1 MISYQKDDCFNF
13 NSNYSWNLSKCWIKF
28 QRPPLLELSTQ
39 NKLNSTFNFNFNLV
53 KLIKLKF
60 YFETHKF
67 HHIKKSLK
75 LNSKLTQLNLN
86 ISLAQLSPILLF
98 HFKQDSQQY
107 FLLKVFS
114 RCRATLQPPPQ
125 LLLEYL
131 ACFQEKNVL
140 VLNKPFFCSGSCD
153 EIYAT
158 TKLRN
163 KTSLKYSWNTLET
176 LFEIF

>member
-28 QRPPLLELSTQ
+28 QLSTQ

-86 ISLAQLSPILLF
+86 ISWAQLSPILLF

-140 VLNKPFFCSGSCD
+140 VWNKPFFCSGSCD
-153 EIYAT
+153 ICHAT
-158 TKLRN
+158 TKLQF
-163 KTSLKYSWNTLET
+163 LEP
-176 LFEIF
+176 LMQHPWKEL